1 MIPVARRHARCRE
14 NRPVSLMIRGAS
26 TCEFVGSFLPP
37 APFHSVLV
45 LRAFQPQMGAP
56 QEILTEDQ
64 YAGAMKE
71 IDLTMGRS

>member
-1 MIPVARRHARCRE
+1 MRVRGILLAAGT
-14 NRPVSLMIRGAS
+14 VSFI
-26 TCEFVGSFLPP
+26 
-37 APFHSVLV
+37 LV
-45 LRAFQPQMGAP
+45 LGAFQPQMGAP